1 MRQLLRRYKTNPVRT
16 LLTALQVTLA
26 SFAVTLTLSVY
37 LTPEDPLAANT
48 FHLVAGFQDGQG
60 SATMYNLFKPA
71 DVKTLGEFAPDVLA
85 LGVLEYTFYPEFSF
99 NGQRYQFQNGAT
111 VSPEYLELRNPDM
124 TRGSTFSTSE
134 AETEEAVLLI
144 SDAAARTIFGDADP
158 IGQTLLEAS
167 TTGAATPYRVI
178 GTFADATGEAA
189 ASAPAVYFPVWAAS
203 STHFIVG
210 PFATSQL
217 IVRSASG
224 RSEAAGQQLLAAV
237 RRQYR
242 EHPQLAGVQPG
253 RDFYVSQQNDLIVM
267 TSDLNPNRVI
277 LGLFGVMAL
286 TIGSIG
292 VFSSTVVCV
301 AERGYEIGIKRALG
315 ATGGAVGREF
325 AVEALLLTLVG
336 APFGAGLAAVLLPP
350 LVGLLGS
357 FFFGG
362 AVVWQPLAALVAVGL
377 TALLGSVLSLVPAL
391 QTVRAAP
398 VEGLRNV

>member
-1 MRQLLRRYKTNPVRT
+1 ML
-16 LLTALQVTLA
+16 
-26 SFAVTLTLSVY
+26 
-37 LTPEDPLAANT
+37 E
-48 FHLVAGFQDGQG
+48 
-60 SATMYNLFKPA
+60 
-71 DVKTLGEFAPDVLA
+71 
-85 LGVLEYTFYPEFSF
+85 LGVLEETYYSEFSF
-99 NGQRYQFQNGAT
+99 NGRRYQFQDGAT
-111 VSPEYLELRNPDM
+111 VSPEYLELRGLDL

-134 AETEEAVLLI
+134 AATEEAVLLI

-167 TTGAATPYRVI
+167 TTGAPTPYRVI
-178 GTFADATGEAA
+178 GTFADGAGAA
-189 ASAPAVYFPVWAAS
+189 ASSAPAVYFPVWAPS
-203 STHFIVG
+203 STHYVIG
-210 PFATSQL
+210 TFATSQL
-217 IVRSASG
+217 IVRSAPG

-242 EHPQLAGVQPG
+242 EHPQLAGVAPG
-253 RDFYVSQQNDLIVM
+253 RDFYIYEGNYEGNFAVDVGSE
-267 TSDLNPNRVI
+267 LNPNRVI

-286 TIGSIG
+286 VIGSIG
-292 VFSSTVVCV
+292 VFSSTVVSV

-325 AVEALLLTLVG
+325 ALEALLLTLVG
-336 APFGAGLAAVLLPP
+336 APLGAGLAAVLLPP

-377 TALLGSVLSLVPAL
+377 TALLGSVLSLAPAL

-398 VEGLRNV
+398 VEGLRSV

>member
-1 MRQLLRRYKTNPVRT
+1 MRQLLRRYRRNPVRT

-26 SFAVTLTLSVY
+26 SFAITLTLSVY

-48 FHLVAGFQDGQG
+48 FHLVAGYQDGQG
-60 SATMYNLFKPA
+60 SATFYNLFDPTN
-71 DVKTLGEFAPDVLA
+71 VQTLDEFAPDVLA
-85 LGVLEYTFYPEFSF
+85 LGVLEYAYYPEFSHD
-99 NGQRYQFQNGAT
+99 GRRYQFNNGAT
-111 VSPEYLELRNPDM
+111 VSPEYLELRGLNL
-124 TRGSTFSTSE
+124 TRGSTFSTS
-134 AETEEAVLLI
+134 ETEEAVLLI
-144 SDAAARTIFGDADP
+144 SDAAAETIFGDANP

-167 TTGAATPYRVI
+167 TTGAPTPYRVI
-178 GTFADATGEAA
+178 GTFADGVGNTA
-189 ASAPAVYFPVWAAS
+189 APAVYFPVWAPS
-203 STHFIVG
+203 STHYVVG
-210 PFATSQL
+210 TFATSQL
-217 IVRSASG
+217 IVRSAPG

-242 EHPQLAGVQPG
+242 EHPQLAGVAPG
-253 RDFYVSQQNDLIVM
+253 RDFYLSQGDFAID
-267 TSDLNPNRVI
+267 TGFDLNPNRVI

-286 TIGSIG
+286 IIGSIG
-292 VFSSTVVCV
+292 VFSSTVVSV

-325 AVEALLLTLVG
+325 ALEALLLTVVG
-336 APFGAGLAAVLLPP
+336 APIGAGLAAALLPP
-350 LVGLLGS
+350 LIGLLGS

-398 VEGLRNV
+398 VEGLRSV